1 MKKEKSYFLLFAVIF
16 ILADQIAKY
25 FASRLNETFPVILN
39 IFHVT
44 FVKNTGII
52 WGAFPGANSLITWL
66 YVVVIG
72 MLVYFYDQFPKDKF
86 SRIMLA
92 FVFAGVI
99 GNFIDRIAF
108 GYVIDFIDFRIWPVF
123 NIADICLNVGII
135 GIIVKGILGKG
146 NSGFFD
152 NTNKYR

>member
-1 MKKEKSYFLLFAVIF
+1 MKREKSYFLFLAVILV
-16 ILADQIAKY
+16 LADQISKY
-25 FASRLNETFPVILN
+25 FASRLSETVPVMLN
-39 IFHVT
+39 VFHIT

-52 WGAFPGANSLITWL
+52 FGVLPGANSIILWL

-72 MLVYFYDQFPKDKF
+72 LLVYFYDQFPKDRF
-86 SRIMLA
+86 SKIMLA
-92 FVFAGVI
+92 LVFAGVI

-135 GIIVKGILGKG
+135 GIVRKSILKEL
-146 NSGFFD
+146 
-152 NTNKYR
+152 KK